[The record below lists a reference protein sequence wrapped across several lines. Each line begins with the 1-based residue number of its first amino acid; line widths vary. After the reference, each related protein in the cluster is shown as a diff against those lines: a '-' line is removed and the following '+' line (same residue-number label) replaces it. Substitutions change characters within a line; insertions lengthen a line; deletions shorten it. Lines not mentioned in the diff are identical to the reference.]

1 MKKFRIVDNVSPSG
15 DLPECVTFRVQM
27 KVLWFWI
34 DIKTFVDEDSV
45 FAYGL
50 AEDLLDL
57 LNQ

>member
-1 MKKFRIVDNVSPSG
+1 MKQFRIVDNISPCG
-15 DLPECVTFRVQM
+15 DLPECASFSVQM

-34 DIKTFVDEDSV
+34 TIKTFVDEDYR

-57 LNQ
+57 LNE